1 METNNAQYTPC
12 KIANL
17 RFCSYDIA
25 IMRDLDW
32 DDLRF
37 FLAVAAAGSLSAA
50 ARELNV
56 NTTTVL
62 RRIGNLEEVLD
73 SRLFERLRSGY
84 TLTQDGTRLLQAL
97 EPVDTGLS
105 SLQRDFQAGSGDV
118 RGIVRLSASDVIAG
132 GLIGPALKG
141 FLTETPDIAL
151 DVITDPS
158 LTGPGSAP
166 RVMNVLRDVDISL
179 RLARPTQGDM
189 LVRKLC
195 DVAYGI
201 YATQDYLDAQGPV
214 AASGDLSDH
223 KIIGFSEE
231 ERPLGPVWWLS
242 RAEKSAHI
250 ALRSSSVATRLAAAQ
265 NSVGLAALPCFIAEQ
280 NTELLPI
287 LGPDLVGNLE
297 LWLLTRADLARLGH
311 VRAVMDFLVAHITSQ
326 TARLAGHGA

>member
-1 METNNAQYTPC
+1 
-12 KIANL
+12 
-17 RFCSYDIA
+17 
-25 IMRDLDW
+25 MRDLDW

-73 SRLFERLRSGY
+73 ARLFERLRSGY

-118 RGIVRLSASDVIAG
+118 RGLVRLSASDIIAG
-132 GLIGPALKG
+132 QLIGPAVQA
-141 FLTETPDIAL
+141 FLAETPDIAL
-151 DVITDPS
+151 DIITDPS
-158 LTGPGSAP
+158 LTGPGAAP
-166 RVMNVLRDVDISL
+166 RVMNALRDVDIAL
-179 RLARPTQGDM
+179 RLARPTHGDM

-195 DVAYGI
+195 DVAYGV
-201 YATQDYLDAQGPV
+201 YATKGYLEAQGPV
-214 AASGDLSDH
+214 AASGDLTGH
-223 KIIGFSEE
+223 VIIGFSEE

-242 RAEKSAHI
+242 RAEKAGHM

-265 NSVGLAALPCFIAEQ
+265 SGVGLAALPCFVAQDEPDLVQ
-280 NTELLPI
+280 V

-311 VRAVMDFLVAHITSQ
+311 VRAVMDFLVTHIDKQ
-326 TARLAGHGA
+326 GRRLAGHND

>member
-1 METNNAQYTPC
+1 M
-12 KIANL
+12 K
-17 RFCSYDIA
+17 
-25 IMRDLDW
+25 DLDW

-73 SRLFERLRSGY
+73 ARLFERLRSGY

-118 RGIVRLSASDVIAG
+118 RGLVRLSASDIIAG
-132 GLIGPALKG
+132 QLIGPAIEA
-141 FLTETPDIAL
+141 FLSETPDIAL
-151 DVITDPS
+151 DIITDPS
-158 LTGPGSAP
+158 LTGPGAAP
-166 RVMNVLRDVDISL
+166 RVMNVLRDVDIAL
-179 RLARPTQGDM
+179 RLARPTHGDM

-195 DVAYGI
+195 DVAYGV
-201 YATQDYLDAQGPV
+201 YATQDYLDAHGAV
-214 AASGDLSDH
+214 AASGDLTGH
-223 KIIGFSEE
+223 RIIGFSEE

-242 RAEKSAHI
+242 RAEKTAHV
-250 ALRSSSVATRLAAAQ
+250 ALRSSSVATRMAAAQ
-265 NSVGLAALPCFIAEQ
+265 NHVGLAALPCFVANQQDDLVPLLGAE
-280 NTELLPI
+280 
-287 LGPDLVGNLE
+287 LVGNLE

-311 VRAVMDFLVAHITSQ
+311 VRAVMDFLVSHIAAQ
-326 TARLAGHGA
+326 ARRLAGHAG

>member
-1 METNNAQYTPC
+1 
-12 KIANL
+12 
-17 RFCSYDIA
+17 
-25 IMRDLDW
+25 MRDLDW

-37 FLAVAAAGSLSAA
+37 FLAVAAEGSLSAA

-73 SRLFERLRSGY
+73 ARLFERLRSGY

-97 EPVDTGLS
+97 EPVDTGMS

-118 RGIVRLSASDVIAG
+118 RGVVRLSASDMIAG
-132 GLIGPALKG
+132 RLIAPALG
-141 FLTETPDIAL
+141 DFLSETPDIAL

-158 LTGPGSAP
+158 LTGPGAAP
-166 RVMNVLRDVDISL
+166 RVMNVLRDVDIAL

-201 YATQDYLDAQGPV
+201 YASKAYLAENSAV
-214 AASGDLSDH
+214 SASGDLSGH

-242 RAEKSAHI
+242 RAEKSGHVM
-250 ALRSSSVATRLAAAQ
+250 LRSSSVASRLAAAQ
-265 NSVGLAALPCFIAEQ
+265 ADIGLAALPCFVAQEHTDLQ
-280 NTELLPI
+280 PV

-311 VRAVMDFLVAHITSQ
+311 VRAVMDFLVAHIGGQ
-326 TARLAGHGA
+326 TARLAGHE